1 MPTTGQKRSR
11 RHRVPRVLKSPPKAG
26 LRLSGL
32 DLHPNGADEAS
43 YQTSSPIAPWF
54 HHLVSPPNYRERRHG
69 KHRASYPAFR
79 HPVWH
84 TNAVLA
90 LGGMLLA
97 ASVVAIVAVTTEK

>member
-1 MPTTGQKRSR
+1 
-11 RHRVPRVLKSPPKAG
+11 

-32 DLHPNGADEAS
+32 DLHRNGADEAS

-69 KHRASYPAFR
+69 KNRASYPAFR

>member
-1 MPTTGQKRSR
+1 
-11 RHRVPRVLKSPPKAG
+11 

-43 YQTSSPIAPWF
+43 YQTSLLAGD
-54 HHLVSPPNYRERRHG
+54 V
-69 KHRASYPAFR
+69 
-79 HPVWH
+79 V
-84 TNAVLA
+84 A